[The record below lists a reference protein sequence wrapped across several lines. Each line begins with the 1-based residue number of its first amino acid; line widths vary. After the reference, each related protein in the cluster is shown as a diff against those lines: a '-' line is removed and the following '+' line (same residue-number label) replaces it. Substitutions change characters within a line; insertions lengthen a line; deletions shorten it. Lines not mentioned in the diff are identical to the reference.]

1 MTSFLAEAK
10 FVPKCGRTACTLAPD
25 DIIAACTYSDKNG
38 EKKPQWVDAPN
49 GQKYYPSYNKA
60 PTSINPVITSSCHVN
75 SSGTKL
81 DSSHIIMPMKWG
93 MTPSWHKGNRCVVL
107 ADGFFE
113 WNTSKE
119 GKQPFLFHLPQP
131 ENVKFPFV
139 SLETGK
145 KEWTGCDNKE
155 EIKTE
160 DVEKNEFL
168 GSFSDVVCNVQV
180 KKEKVTSED
189 LSDAPERAG
198 PRLLTMAGV
207 FDIWHPQDGPSPL
220 FSYSI
225 ITVPSSADM
234 QWCHHRM
241 PAILTTDEEIQ
252 DWLDFANVICTFQ
265 YHGKPKVTGSIPS
278 RLWTNPQPV
287 WRLVGQATLASRGI
301 ETIYGTIGELGGKD
315 ENIAVSLIKPK
326 ECLTYHPVA
335 KAVNNSRY
343 QAIDCVKPIHLGKT
357 KSSASSNLMLSW
369 LKSGSPAKKRKI

>member
-1 MTSFLAEAK
+1 M
-10 FVPKCGRTACTLAPD
+10 CGRTACTLAPD
-25 DIIAACTYSDKNG
+25 DIIAACAYSDKNG
-38 EKKPQWVDAPN
+38 MKKKPQWVDAPN

-60 PTSINPVITSSCHVN
+60 PTSINPVITSSCHVD

-93 MTPSWHKGNRCVVL
+93 MTPSWHKGDPNKIPYETNNCRAEGMLEKKTYKVPLKKGNRCVVL

-113 WNTSKE
+113 WDTSKE
-119 GKQPFLFHLPQP
+119 GKQPFLFYLPQP

-139 SLETGK
+139 LLETGK

-180 KKEKVTSED
+180 KKEKVTTEG

-207 FDIWHPQDGPSPL
+207 FDIWHPQDGASPL

-252 DWLDFANVICTFQ
+252 DWLDFANVPLE
-265 YHGKPKVTGSIPS
+265 K
-278 RLWTNPQPV
+278 
-287 WRLVGQATLASRGI
+287 
-301 ETIYGTIGELGGKD
+301 
-315 ENIAVSLIKPK
+315 AVSLIKPK

-343 QAIDCVKPIHLGKT
+343 QAIDCVKPIQLGKT
-357 KSSASSNLMLSW
+357 KSGASSNLMLNW